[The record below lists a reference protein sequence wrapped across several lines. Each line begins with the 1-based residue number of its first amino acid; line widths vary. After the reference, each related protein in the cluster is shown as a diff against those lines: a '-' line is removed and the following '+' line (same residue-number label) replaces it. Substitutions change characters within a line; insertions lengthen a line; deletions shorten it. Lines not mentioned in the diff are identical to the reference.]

1 MHRIELAAWHD
12 GRAPGT
18 QTEVTEDELRDL
30 VKDGRV
36 AKVLETQDTTPPP
49 AAAPEA
55 TPVPAPALDV
65 AAAAESSPQTSET
78 DTGGPS
84 AEPLPEAS
92 EAPAPAATPRRKG
105 R

>member
-36 AKVLETQDTTPPP
+36 AKVLAPQDTTPPTTATP
-49 AAAPEA
+49 APEA
-55 TPVPAPALDV
+55 AVAAEPAP
-65 AAAAESSPQTSET
+65 STSEA
-78 DTGGPS
+78 TGGPS
-84 AEPLPEAS
+84 AEPMPEAS
-92 EAPAPAATPRRKG
+92 EAPAPAAAPRRKG